1 MSIFKTHGLPNK
13 KPEDVFNPPVVT
25 SALVTNAP
33 PSLAVHSLTA
43 GVALAGPADLV
54 LAGSGRESLG
64 PLAFQLQLGT
74 IDAPKL
80 DCLSLAFASHTSPQ
94 KKKGKRKQERQSRF
108 G

>member
-1 MSIFKTHGLPNK
+1 MLVGLAVGLDLSGHGLTRP
-13 KPEDVFNPPVVT
+13 
-25 SALVTNAP
+25 
-33 PSLAVHSLTA
+33 A
-43 GVALAGPADLV
+43 GL
-54 LAGSGRESLG
+54 SLG
-64 PLAFQLQLGT
+64 ILQFQLGT